1 MSRSLIMGLIA
12 AILIA
17 GGGFLVLGMDNDD
30 STNNSATAPTTAP
43 TQSDRSSST
52 TPPTASDTP
61 ANTTDSNEGDAAA
74 ATISYTDNGFSP
86 DSVNVKSGDTV
97 TVENTSEDNVQ
108 FNSDD
113 HPTHT
118 ENSELNV
125 GMVAAGDAKSFTVT
139 KKGSFGFHNHLN
151 SSQKGTISVE

>member
-12 AILIA
+12 VILIA
-17 GGGFLVLGMDNDD
+17 GGGFFVLSMDKDD
-30 STNNSATAPTTAP
+30 SANNSSTTPTTTP
-43 TQSDRSSST
+43 TQSDRSTT

-61 ANTTDSNEGDAAA
+61 ANTTDTDEGDAAA

-86 DSVNVKSGDTV
+86 DSVTVKSGDTV
-97 TVENTSEDNVQ
+97 TIENTSEDNVQ
-108 FNSDD
+108 FNSDP
-113 HPTHT
+113 HPSHT

-125 GMVAAGDAKSFTVT
+125 GMIAAGDAKSFIVT